1 MSIEVIAPNRIDLA
15 GGTTDLYPVY
25 LFMDGGFT
33 VNAAI
38 SVQSKTVLKTIN
50 EPEIR
55 IKSQDLDA
63 STVLDLSLKGDSKGP
78 LSLVIKAL
86 KAFPPTTGLEI
97 LTENQAPRGSGLGA
111 SSALLI
117 SLICALA
124 KLRNEKW
131 THSQIIHY
139 AADVETSL
147 IGVPAG
153 KQDHIAAFYGGISF
167 IEFGYT
173 GFSRK
178 TCKNE
183 HDVSRALEEMII
195 LSYTGEGRFSG
206 MNNWDVTRN
215 VIESVG
221 DVKSKLIQIR
231 DVAIQ
236 LAKAIDKRDWDETAN
251 LMDAEW
257 NLRKSLAPGVSTP
270 AIDSIMR
277 AASQSGALASK
288 ICGAGGGGCMI
299 TMVRPKHRVAVEK
312 SISETGGSLIPFKIA
327 DQGANTTL

>member
-1 MSIEVIAPNRIDLA
+1 
-15 GGTTDLYPVY
+15 
-25 LFMDGGFT
+25 
-33 VNAAI
+33 
-38 SVQSKTVLKTIN
+38 
-50 EPEIR
+50 
-55 IKSQDLDA
+55 
-63 STVLDLSLKGDSKGP
+63 
-78 LSLVIKAL
+78 
-86 KAFPPTTGLEI
+86 
-97 LTENQAPRGSGLGA
+97 
-111 SSALLI
+111 
-117 SLICALA
+117 A

-153 KQDHIAAFYGGISF
+153 KQDHIAALYGGISF

-178 TCKNE
+178 TLKNE
-183 HDVSRALEEMII
+183 QDVSRALEEMII

-215 VIESVG
+215 VIENVG
-221 DVKSKLIQIR
+221 DVKSKLVKIR

-236 LAKAIDKRDWDETAN
+236 LAKAMDNRDWDETAN
-251 LMDAEW
+251 LIEAEW

-270 AIDSIMR
+270 VIESIMS

-299 TMVRPKHRVAVEK
+299 TMVKPKYRVAVEK
-312 SISETGGSLIPFKIA
+312 SISETGGSLIPFRIA